1 MRSTLTNRLR
11 SNSLPL
17 NTIPPTQSSPDFS
30 LELSTLA
37 ARILY
42 RSPLP
47 SPANLRIFILNSAA
61 FPDANQDRLLPY
73 VLARLPQEAELI
85 GGLEYEI
92 IFFAGGKGGDTYSN
106 KRANDDGDEGTEEA
120 ASTKKKGPGFGWT
133 MKAYNALNRVTR
145 KRLQKLWIVHQK
157 GWVRVMVEMFAT
169 VVSPKFRKKVVH
181 GTCSYRHLS
190 CIAHVR
196 WRKQWDANV
205 LSQQLPL
212 SQL

>member
-17 NTIPPTQSSPDFS
+17 NTIPPAQSSPDYS
-30 LELSTLA
+30 LELSALA

-47 SPANLRIFILNSAA
+47 SPADLSIYILNSAA
-61 FPDANQDRLLPY
+61 FPDANQDYYDQLLPY
-73 VLARLPQEAELI
+73 VLARLPKEEQLI

-92 IFFAGGKGGDTYSN
+92 IFFAGGKGSDTYGS
-106 KRANDDGDEGTEEA
+106 KRTNDDGEEGGGEA
-120 ASTKKKGPGFGWT
+120 ASPKKKGPGFGWT
-133 MKAYNALNRVTR
+133 MRAYNALNRVTR

-157 GWVRVMVEMFAT
+157 GWVRVLLEMFAT

-181 GTCSYRHLS
+181 GTYSHRLFKIHR
-190 CIAHVR
+190 VR
-196 WRKQWDANV
+196 KHWQNQCAANV
-205 LSQQLPL
+205 LLQ
-212 SQL
+212 